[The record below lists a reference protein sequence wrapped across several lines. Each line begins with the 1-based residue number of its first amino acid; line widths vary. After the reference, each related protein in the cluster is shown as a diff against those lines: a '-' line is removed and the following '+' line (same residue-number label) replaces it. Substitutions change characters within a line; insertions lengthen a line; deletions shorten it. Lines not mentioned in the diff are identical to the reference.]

1 MKMKNKILPG
11 IILLIVLVNALIIT
25 AQSSTTETEF
35 YNSFTDPF
43 CYIPIYDGEP
53 AAFEA
58 YWVDDSGMYSSMDNC
73 YNELAPLGG
82 QDCCPISASICD
94 RGTNICIQGAQHC
107 SELDETECN
116 RGYPIIATNDLQ
128 TESNEGLICND
139 YYGVP
144 YGGVDLLCNDYVSCQ
159 CKWDEDRGCEAV
171 AEQQIFYAGTG
182 VFYNY
187 STRANV
193 PSNCSSGIDRLGD
206 CSFSFD
212 IIDNCETIGFL
223 DRGWTT
229 IWGGVETR
237 RPDYCEAGGDRVPCL
252 DVVKLDFFSIR
263 NLIIA
268 VIIIIIIY
276 IIKKRKR

>member
-11 IILLIVLVNALIIT
+11 IILLIVLVNSLIIT

-35 YNSFTDPF
+35 YNTFTDPF

-58 YWVDDSGMYSSMDNC
+58 YWVDNSGMYSSMDDC
-73 YNELAPLGG
+73 YNGLAPVGS
-82 QDCCPISASICD
+82 QNCCPIAAPSCENDICVFGPQHCNEYNNVDECNSASPSVSI
-94 RGTNICIQGAQHC
+94 
-107 SELDETECN
+107 
-116 RGYPIIATNDLQ
+116 NDLQ
-128 TESNEGLICND
+128 TDSIGLDCND
-139 YYGVP
+139 YYGVR
-144 YGGVDLLCNDYVSCQ
+144 YGADLLCEDYISCQ
-159 CKWDEDRGCEAV
+159 CRWDENRGCEAV

-193 PSNCSSGIDRLGD
+193 PSTCSSGIDRLGG
-206 CSFSFD
+206 CIFSFD
-212 IIDNCETIGFL
+212 IIDKCETIGFL
-223 DRGWTT
+223 ERAWTT
-229 IWGGVETR
+229 IWEGGSSTLEE
-237 RPDYCEAGGDRVPCL
+237 CKNNEDRVPCL

-268 VIIIIIIY
+268 VIIIVIIY
-276 IIKKRKR
+276 VIKKRKR